1 MPSWPR
7 NLGVLPGRAGRAA
20 FLALTLTAAALTAA
34 AGPAGAVPLGWEKSS
49 APQMAKVAAAAKL
62 AAEKKQ
68 KAEAAAA
75 AAAAALAA
83 LEAEEAAQAERLLTA
98 MSSQER
104 QFWSLGAYSAAQ
116 NYVRRADAGSRAAA
130 DGVQRAIGVW
140 DASKLDVVKAI
151 LLEKR
156 ARATVTTYQLA
167 LRELG
172 LAVYTGAATPSAD
185 LVQNKETQLAQYEL
199 AGVAAAAT
207 TTGLSRSKVGLA
219 RSIVNV
225 AKARATVVVDQRRIL
240 RARRVQE
247 AAVAQVALSRQ
258 DVMVAKL
265 WATLPG
271 AAPAQPVEALAFLE
285 GKFAP
290 RHSGPD
296 DPAPGSGPVVTSPQ
310 IALAAATQAARAPA
324 AYPDPPASLQAMTGD
339 GPGIIGSSVLSA
351 SQIAAWFASTGY
363 HAHITVPFPQ
373 LVEDYFTAAQSTGVR
388 ADIAI
393 AQSVIET
400 GYFTFPSW
408 GQDAPSFN
416 NFAGI
421 GACDTCEHGW
431 SFPSAMTGVLSQ
443 EELLQVY
450 ATPPHLTAT
459 YGKPT
464 QDFGIEGCCSK
475 WMGLGGIWASS
486 QAYGYDILNIYNQ
499 MLSWVLPRALHG
511 AGLGP
516 APASAPARSAQVIP
530 PVTASPPAK
539 SGRAPS
545 RTPRT

>member
-1 MPSWPR
+1 MASWR
-7 NLGVLPGRAGRAA
+7 RSFGVLPGRAGRAA
-20 FLALTLTAAALTAA
+20 FLALTLMAAGLIAAAA
-34 AGPAGAVPLGWEKSS
+34 PAGAVSLGWEKSS
-49 APQMAKVAAAAKL
+49 APQMAKVAAAAKV
-62 AAEKKQ
+62 AAEKKE

-83 LEAEEAAQAERLLTA
+83 LEAQEAAQAERLLTA
-98 MSSQER
+98 IGTQER
-104 QFWSLGAYSAAQ
+104 QFWSLGAYSVAQ
-116 NYVRRADAGSRAAA
+116 NYVQRAEAGSRAAA

-140 DASKLDVVKAI
+140 DVSKLDVVKAI

-156 ARATVTTYQLA
+156 ARATVATYQLA

-172 LAVYTGAATPSAD
+172 LAVYTGAATPSAE
-185 LVQNKETQLAQYEL
+185 LIGNKETQLAQAEL

-207 TTGLSRSKVGLA
+207 TTGLNRSKVGLA

-225 AKARATVVVDQRRIL
+225 GTARATVVVDWHKIL
-240 RARRVQE
+240 QARQVQK
-247 AAVAQVALSRQ
+247 AAIAQVALSRQ
-258 DVMVAKL
+258 DVTVARL

-271 AAPAQPVEALAFLE
+271 AAPAQPGQALAFLE

-290 RHSGPD
+290 RHAGPD
-296 DPAPGSGPVVTSPQ
+296 DPGPGAGAVVTSPK
-310 IALAAATQAARAPA
+310 IALAVATEAAQAPPA
-324 AYPDPPASLQAMTGD
+324 VPDPPASLEDMTED
-339 GPGIIGSSVLSA
+339 GPSILGPSLLSA
-351 SQIAAWFASTGY
+351 PQIASWFASTGY
-363 HAHITVPFPQ
+363 NAHVTVPFGQ
-373 LVEDYFTAAQSTGVR
+373 LVEDYFKAAESTGVR
-388 ADIAI
+388 ADIAF

-421 GACDTCEHGW
+421 GACDSCKHGW

-464 QDFGIEGCCSK
+464 QSFGIEGCCSK

-486 QAYGYDILNIYNQ
+486 PAYGYDILNIYNQ
-499 MLSWVLPRALHG
+499 MLSWALPRELHR

-516 APASAPARSAQVIP
+516 VPPTTPARARPLV
-530 PVTASPPAK
+530 K
-539 SGRAPS
+539 SGPAPS
-545 RTPRT
+545 RNPRT